1 LPMSKAPKRAKP
13 VKSRQGKKD
22 KPQPNHD
29 PSIAKFAFILHPL
42 DMGTITRKYKFAEK
56 VPDKLVAWTLKHKKP
71 WALSE
76 ITGVMSRTGQ
86 QAVGWFI
93 AVPLLP
99 SQILDLKEKYV
110 VKKIIKG
117 CEVAE
122 ELGARIVGLGAFT
135 ALVGGGGKD
144 IADASHIAVTTG
156 NTYTVATAIEGARKA
171 AAVMEIDLATATVAV
186 IGATGSIGKIA
197 AHIMSQEAGTTIL
210 VGRDLG
216 RLETARSEILGSQ
229 RSEVASFGHC
239 EEPEGRCGNLII
251 STDIPESIKNA
262 DVIISATSAVEEI
275 VDPDDIKPGAVVCDV
290 ARPRDVAEAVAESR
304 DDVLVIDGG
313 VVQVPGSVDF
323 HFDFGLPAGQSLAC
337 MAETMILA
345 LEGRYED
352 YTIGKNITVGQ
363 VTEMAEMAER
373 HGFKLAGFRSFERAL
388 TADKIAATK
397 AAALRSREKEMVS

>member
-13 VKSRQGKKD
+13 GTSRQGKRD

-29 PSIAKFAFILHPL
+29 PAIAKFAFILHPL
-42 DMGTITRKYKFAEK
+42 DMGAITRKYKFAEK

-216 RLETARSEILGSQ
+216 RLETARAEINTVNEL
-229 RSEVASFGHC
+229 
-239 EEPEGRCGNLII
+239 LIT
-251 STDIPESIKNA
+251 TDISDAVRQA

-275 VDPDDIKPGAVVCDV
+275 VDPEDIKPGAVVCDV

-352 YTIGKNITVGQ
+352 YTIGKNITVSQ

-388 TADKIAATK
+388 TEETIAATK
-397 AAALRSREKEMVS
+397 AAASRSREKEMVS